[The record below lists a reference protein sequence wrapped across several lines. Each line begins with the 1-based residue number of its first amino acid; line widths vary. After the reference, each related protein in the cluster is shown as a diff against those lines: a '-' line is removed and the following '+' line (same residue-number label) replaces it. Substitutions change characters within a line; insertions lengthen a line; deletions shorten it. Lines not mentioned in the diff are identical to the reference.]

1 MNNPKNIRKEMLKP
15 TDNTNFSVNPNLSNF
30 RICRIEIPGKKV
42 RKRNPKICLKN
53 GMFKKITRS
62 VRRSIEI
69 INTNQFLAPN
79 FNAISFTSLNA
90 SLIFSHMFPPQL
102 HK

>member
-1 MNNPKNIRKEMLKP
+1 MFINNPKSIKKEMLSP
-15 TDNTNFSVNPNLSNF
+15 TDNTNFSVYSILFNF
-30 RICRIEIPGKKV
+30 RTCKINNPGKMI

-53 GMFKKITRS
+53 GMFKKITMS

-79 FNAISFTSLNA
+79 FNAILT
-90 SLIFSHMFPPQL
+90 P
-102 HK
+102 